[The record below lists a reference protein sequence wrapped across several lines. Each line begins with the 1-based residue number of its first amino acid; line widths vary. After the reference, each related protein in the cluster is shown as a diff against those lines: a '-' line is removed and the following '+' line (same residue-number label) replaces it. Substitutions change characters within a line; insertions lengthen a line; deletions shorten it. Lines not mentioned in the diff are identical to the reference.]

1 MESLLANSD
10 EGRYRDSTMFD
21 YLGNV
26 MSHAPQYPP
35 LDTEDKMNTQGSDFF
50 SFPFFGSSHGQKGGL
65 RVSLERSSVR
75 ACSGQKTFTTLCEK
89 HCFMPSFFFYPSS
102 KQLV

>member
-35 LDTEDKMNTQGSDFF
+35 LDTEDKMNTQSSEF
-50 SFPFFGSSHGQKGGL
+50 FPFFLGL
-65 RVSLERSSVR
+65 AMGKRE
-75 ACSGQKTFTTLCEK
+75 G
-89 HCFMPSFFFYPSS
+89 
-102 KQLV
+102 